1 MSMKKVFVS
10 LSADE
15 LIVKEG
21 WEGDEQNK
29 YVEGPLG
36 DVYEW
41 LADVEEGDSF
51 YVLRC
56 RDWKDVMET
65 TLEGYDLD
73 DLMMI
78 AEGIARDME
87 EEGQKEGIW
96 EFVIFRMKVEKKRCE
111 GEERWCVSPVA
122 EVWSRKL

>member
-1 MSMKKVFVS
+1 MKKIFVS
-10 LSADE
+10 LAADE
-15 LIVKEG
+15 LVVKEG

-29 YVEGPLG
+29 YVEGPFG

-41 LADVEEGDSF
+41 LSDVEEGDSF
-51 YVLRC
+51 YMLRC
-56 RDWKDVMET
+56 RDWDDVMET

-87 EEGQKEGIW
+87 EEDQKEGVW
-96 EFVIFRMKVEKKRCE
+96 EFVIYRMKVEKKRWE
-111 GEERWCVSPVA
+111 GEEKWCVCPVA
-122 EVWSRKL
+122 EVWTRKI